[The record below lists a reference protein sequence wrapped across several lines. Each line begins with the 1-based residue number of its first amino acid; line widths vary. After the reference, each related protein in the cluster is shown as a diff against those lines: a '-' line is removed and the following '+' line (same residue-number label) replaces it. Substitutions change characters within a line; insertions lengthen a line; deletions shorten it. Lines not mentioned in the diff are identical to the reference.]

1 MTVRTVT
8 AGSTNLGEEYIPLA
22 FQYAYEADP
31 EAELY
36 LNDYG
41 MSNPS
46 KRNTYVKI
54 INDLKKRGLRIDA
67 IGMQG
72 HMGMDYPNIEEFEKS
87 MLAFASTGVK
97 LMITEW
103 EMSAL
108 PTVHEGANISDTVA
122 FKAAMNLILMH
133 CPIQYPK
140 SGTHV

>member
-1 MTVRTVT
+1 
-8 AGSTNLGEEYIPLA
+8 
-22 FQYAYEADP
+22 
-31 EAELY
+31 
-36 LNDYG
+36 
-41 MSNPS
+41 
-46 KRNTYVKI
+46 
-54 INDLKKRGLRIDA
+54 
-67 IGMQG
+67 MQG

-122 FKAAMNLILMH
+122 FKAAMN
-133 CPIQYPK
+133 PYPDALPDSVSK